1 MILDVK
7 KKEDMMKKL
16 ALKLVVAAVVFSA
29 TSIRGGQA
37 EETLSKMRS
46 SWDTVRCYTVII
58 RTHQSKGNT
67 SKDYTVDYSCN
78 NSGWIKTVVVGGDN
92 KGSVAVYDP
101 VNDRI
106 RIRWGGV
113 ALPISLSPESKKTQ
127 GLRGEKIYEG
137 SFGAMLK
144 HAEWYRSHGS
154 ISWIGEETIEGA
166 ACAVVEFRTSS
177 PGENRG
183 IARERWWL
191 NKKTGF
197 PCKTEGY
204 ESDGVTAERVIYS
217 NLKVNPRL
225 SEDHFNL

>member
-1 MILDVK
+1 
-7 KKEDMMKKL
+7 MKKL
-16 ALKLVVAAVVFSA
+16 ALKLVVAAVVFSV

-37 EETLSKMRS
+37 EDALSRMRS

-58 RTHQSKGNT
+58 RTHQSKGNAAR
-67 SKDYTVDYSCN
+67 DYTVDYSCN
-78 NSGWIKTVVVGGDN
+78 NSGWIKTHVIEGDS

-144 HAEWYRSHGS
+144 HADWYRSHGS
-154 ISWIGEETIEGA
+154 LSWIGEETFEGA
-166 ACAVVEFRTSS
+166 DCAVIEFVTTL
-177 PGENRG
+177 PDENCG

-204 ESDGVTAERVIYS
+204 ESDGMRAERVIYR